1 MTKRILTIAIVFAAF
16 AVNAQKIGHLNSG
29 NIITLIPETAKADSG
44 LILHRNDLMM
54 EGDSIAKAFESE
66 YKVFVEAYKAG
77 TLSALQSQKRQE
89 DLQKKQQYLQAYAQE
104 IEERVANLRRQ
115 LLQPIL
121 AKLDEAIRAVAKENG
136 YSFIF
141 DTSTGATLY
150 AAESDDVAP
159 LVKKKLG
166 L

>member
-1 MTKRILTIAIVFAAF
+1 VCSALI
-16 AVNAQKIGHLNSG
+16 VNAQKIGHLNSG
-29 NIITLIPETAKADSG
+29 NMLTLIPETAKADTG
-44 LILHRNDLMM
+44 ITLFRNDLLMQ
-54 EGDSIAKAFESE
+54 GDSIAKLFEKD
-66 YKVFVEAYKAG
+66 YKVFTEAYKAG
-77 TLSALQSQKRQE
+77 TLSQVQSQKRQAE
-89 DLQKKQQYLQAYAQE
+89 LQKQQQYLQSYAQE
-104 IEERVANLRRQ
+104 VDERVANLRQQ

-121 AKLDEAIRAVAKENG
+121 KKLDDAIRAVAKEHG

-150 AAESDDVAP
+150 AAETDDIST

>member
-1 MTKRILTIAIVFAAF
+1 MAIVFAAF

-29 NIITLIPETAKADSG
+29 NMLTLIPETAKADSG
-44 LILHRNDLMM
+44 LTIYRNDLLM
-54 EGDSIAKAFESE
+54 EGDSIAKVFEQD
-66 YKVFVEAYKAG
+66 YKVYIEAYKAG

-89 DLQKKQQYLQAYAQE
+89 ELQKKQQYLQAYAQE
-104 IEERVANLRRQ
+104 VEERVANLRRQ

-136 YSFIF
+136 YNFIF
-141 DTSTGATLY
+141 DTGTGATLY